1 MSIEQQDY
9 ANISRIR
16 RLTNGQHIWRGRA
29 VRLVFFMLLLG
40 IWQIVAS
47 LELWSEVIFPPPK
60 EVGEA
65 LIFGFRDG
73 SLPLAIKA
81 SMQRLCIGY
90 GISLAIGIPVGLLL
104 GRKQLLDDT
113 IGSLAVGLQ
122 ALPSICWLPL
132 AVLWFGLSETAMQF
146 VIVMGSLMSIVL
158 AVRDG
163 VKSIPLLYIRA
174 AHILG
179 ATGWRFYRYI
189 LFPASL
195 PSIMTGAKLGWSFAW
210 RSLMAAELLYVASG
224 IGSTLMMG
232 RELHD
237 MALVVAAMII
247 IIMIGLVMDRLVF
260 KVGENFVHRRWG
272 IGGRG

>member
-1 MSIEQQDY
+1 MPVKQQDY
-9 ANISRIR
+9 ADISRIR
-16 RLTNGQHIWRGRA
+16 LLAKENHVWRRRA
-29 VRLVFFMLLLG
+29 VRLAFFMLLLG
-40 IWQIVAS
+40 IWQIIAS

-60 EVGEA
+60 QVA
-65 LIFGFRDG
+65 DAIVFGFSDG
-73 SLPLAIKA
+73 SLPAAIR
-81 SMQRLCIGY
+81 SSLQRLCIGY
-90 GISLAIGIPVGLLL
+90 GTSLAIGIPVGLML
-104 GRKQLLDDT
+104 GRKPLLDDT
-113 IGSLAVGLQ
+113 IGSLSVGLQ
-122 ALPSICWLPL
+122 SLPSICWLPL
-132 AVLWFGLSETAMQF
+132 AVLWFGLNETAMQF

-163 VKSIPLLYIRA
+163 VKSIPVLYIRA

-179 ATGWRFYRYI
+179 ATGWRLYRHV

-224 IGSTLMMG
+224 IGSTLMTG

-247 IIMIGLVMDRLVF
+247 IIMIGLVTDRLIF
-260 KVGENFVHRRWG
+260 KLGEDFVYRRWG
-272 IGGRG
+272 VGGRG